1 MNTRHIRTLGPG
13 VVAAALILLSL
24 AMVDSAFGTTT
35 ISLRDIDSGLT
46 SPTGSY
52 RWLDVADQPYLA
64 AYQTTY
70 NYSQAT
76 VEVQYDTFTGG
87 LAGTLTATNLKPN
100 FAYQLKLVGFPGTS
114 SNETIVVVN

>member
-1 MNTRHIRTLGPG
+1 MNTRYTRTLGPG

-52 RWLDVADQPYLA
+52 RWLDVANQPYLA

-87 LAGTLTATNLKPN
+87 LAG
-100 FAYQLKLVGFPGTS
+100 V
-114 SNETIVVVN
+114 